1 MDGRQ
6 VGKKIIDV
14 GKDATLHSKF
24 WHGFFICLFV
34 NIFHLL

>member
-24 WHGFFICLFV
+24 WHVFLFV
-34 NIFHLL
+34 CS